1 MTDKNRE
8 TEMDTSLLI
17 GGAFEAG
24 TGPAETVLNPR
35 TGEAIVGVAEAE
47 SSQIDRAV
55 AAARAAFAHWSRTTF
70 AERSAKLLAI
80 ADAIDVPGEARIG
93 GDFGA

>member
-35 TGEAIVGVAEAE
+35 TGEAIIGAMTHGATA
-47 SSQIDRAV
+47 DPD
-55 AAARAAFAHWSRTTF
+55 AAC
-70 AERSAKLLAI
+70 AI
-80 ADAIDVPGEARIG
+80 ASS
-93 GDFGA
+93 